1 MEEIDKATLPKHIAV
16 ILDGNRR
23 WAKKN
28 NLTTK
33 EGHIAGAKNLE
44 RIAEYCNKIGIKY
57 LTVYC
62 FSTENWKRSK
72 EEIGALMLIFRS
84 YLNSFA
90 KKAHKYDVKVN
101 VFGDPNAFDDRIKR
115 GIKNVEEK
123 TKNNTGLV
131 LNLGLNYGGRA
142 EIVSA
147 VKKIAEKVKENEIEI
162 SDITEDL
169 ISDNVYTA
177 GMPDPDLFIRTSHE
191 LRTSNFLPW
200 QLVYTEFYFSEKHW
214 PEFDEEELNVAI
226 KEYQNRQR
234 RFGGN

>member
-101 VFGDPNAFDDRIKR
+101 VFGDPEAFDDRIKR

-169 ISDNVYTA
+169 ISDNVYTSRYA
-177 GMPDPDLFIRTSHE
+177 RS
-191 LRTSNFLPW
+191 
-200 QLVYTEFYFSEKHW
+200 
-214 PEFDEEELNVAI
+214 
-226 KEYQNRQR
+226 
-234 RFGGN
+234 